1 MWNLFKVSNNDHWTK
16 NEIFTIK
23 DFSSKCNQMFP
34 VDLVTFTKEFLIENL
49 ISQHVLVF
57 FIVDFAQVNTSWN

>member
-1 MWNLFKVSNNDHWTK
+1 
-16 NEIFTIK
+16 
-23 DFSSKCNQMFP
+23 MFP

-57 FIVDFAQVNTSWN
+57 FIVDFAQVNTGWN